1 MSGPK
6 QEVYSR
12 RSRLSAARLCAV
24 QALYLTEFTDRPL
37 TDVLSDFLN
46 ERLGSSAL
54 QEDGEKERPT
64 PLVPPDPTVFTALVR
79 GTVEAKAQLDE
90 TIDASLD
97 GERTIARLEAIL
109 TSILRVGVF
118 EMMHCPDVPP
128 KVVISEYVDI
138 AHAFFGGPEPKLVN
152 AVLDRVAKA
161 VRVDELST
169 GRS

>member
-1 MSGPK
+1 MNGPK
-6 QEVYSR
+6 KEVYSR

-46 ERLGSSAL
+46 ERLGGSAL
-54 QEDGEKERPT
+54 QEDGEKESPT
-64 PLVPPDPTVFTALVR
+64 PLVPPEPGVFTALVR
-79 GTVEAKAQLDE
+79 GTVENKAD
-90 TIDASLD
+90 IDGVINASLD
-97 GERTIARLEAIL
+97 GERTTARLEAIL

-118 EMMHCPDVPP
+118 EMTRCLDVPP

-152 AVLDRVAKA
+152 AVLDRVAKGI
-161 VRVDELST
+161 RGDELAD
-169 GRS
+169 GGA